1 MDNLEE
7 VLIEILSKIYS
18 RIIYNEEKILKDNM
32 LGETLSIKEFHT
44 LEVIYSAMASK
55 SNTAGNIA
63 SRLGITLG
71 TCTTNIDR
79 LIAKGLVNKV
89 KNDSDRRVVY
99 IELTEKG
106 IHIHLKHV
114 SLHKKLISKAISKLS
129 MSEKV
134 SLMNAIGKLDV

>member
-7 VLIEILSKIYS
+7 VLLEILCKAYSKIIYS
-18 RIIYNEEKILKDNM
+18 EEKILKDM
-32 LGETLSIKEFHT
+32 IGETLSTKEFHT
-44 LEVIYSAMASK
+44 LDIIYSAMSSK
-55 SNTAGNIA
+55 NNTASTIA

-79 LIAKGLVNKV
+79 LIAKGLVHKV

-106 IHIHLKHV
+106 LQTHLKHV
-114 SLHKKLISKAISKLS
+114 SMHKKVISKAIAKLS
-129 MSEKV
+129 ISEKV
-134 SLMNAIGKLDV
+134 ALMNAIGKLEL

>member
-7 VLIEILSKIYS
+7 VLVEILCKVHS
-18 RIIYNEEKILKDNM
+18 RIIYNEEKILKDM
-32 LGETLSIKEFHT
+32 MGETLSIKEFHT
-44 LEVIYSAMASK
+44 LEVIHSAMASK

-79 LIAKGLVNKV
+79 LAGKGLVHKV
-89 KNDSDRRVVY
+89 KNDQDRRVVY

-106 IHIHLKHV
+106 NQTYQKHI
-114 SLHKKLISKAISKLS
+114 SLHKKMITKAISKLS
-129 MSEKV
+129 MTEKV
-134 SLMNAIGKLDV
+134 SLMNAVNKMEI

>member
-7 VLIEILSKIYS
+7 VLIEMLSKVYS
-18 RIIYNEEKILKDNM
+18 RIIYNEEKILKDM
-32 LGETLSIKEFHT
+32 MGDTLSIKEFHT
-44 LEVIYSAMASK
+44 LEVIYNSMSSK
-55 SNTAGNIA
+55 TNTASNIA
-63 SRLGITLG
+63 GKLGITLG

-79 LIAKGLVNKV
+79 LISKGLVNKV

-106 IHIHLKHV
+106 VQLYLKHIA
-114 SLHKKLISKAISKLS
+114 LHKKLISKAVSNLS

-134 SLMNAIGKLDV
+134 SLMNAVNKLDT

>member
-18 RIIYNEEKILKDNM
+18 RIIFNEEKILKEM
-32 LGETLSIKEFHT
+32 IGETLSPKEFHT
-44 LEVIYSAMASK
+44 LDVIYSAMASK
-55 SNTAGNIA
+55 SNTASNIA

-79 LIAKGLVNKV
+79 LSAKGLVNKV
-89 KNDSDRRVVY
+89 KNDSDRRIVY

-106 IHIHLKHV
+106 MQTHLKHT
-114 SLHKKLISKAISKLS
+114 SMHKKMIAKAVDKLTT
-129 MSEKV
+129 SEKV
-134 SLMNAIGKLDV
+134 SLMNAVSKMDI

>member
-7 VLIEILSKIYS
+7 VLIEMLSKVYS
-18 RIIYNEEKILKDNM
+18 RIIYNEEKILKDM
-32 LGETLSIKEFHT
+32 MGDTLSIKEFHT
-44 LEVIYSAMASK
+44 LEVIYNSMSSK
-55 SNTAGNIA
+55 TNTASNIA
-63 SRLGITLG
+63 GKLGITLG

-79 LIAKGLVNKV
+79 LISKGLVNKV

-106 IHIHLKHV
+106 VQLYLKHIA
-114 SLHKKLISKAISKLS
+114 LHKKLISKAISNLS

-134 SLMNAIGKLDV
+134 SLMNAVNKLDT